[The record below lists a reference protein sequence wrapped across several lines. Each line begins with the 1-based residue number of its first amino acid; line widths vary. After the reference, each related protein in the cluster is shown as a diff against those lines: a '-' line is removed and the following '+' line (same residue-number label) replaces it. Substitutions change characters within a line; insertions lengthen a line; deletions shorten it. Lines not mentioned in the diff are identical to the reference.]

1 MDILPVNSG
10 TKCQIHLERKR
21 NEARKGHKKSKTY
34 LEKGKKPKER

>member
-1 MDILPVNSG
+1 MDISAINSG

-21 NEARKGHKKSKTY
+21 NEARKGHKKIKAH